1 MRPFEISGWSAG
13 ESTIL
18 RVTGELDAAN
28 ATALRQALAGEI
40 ASSGSVVVDLSEC
53 DFIDSAGIAA
63 IVEAWQGFD
72 GPASRGKVVLAGPR
86 GQVDR
91 IIRITGLDQNIAIF
105 DEVEQAVASG
115 DLTRS
120 RSPGEEQR
128 S

>member
-1 MRPFEISGWSAG
+1 M
-13 ESTIL
+13 
-18 RVTGELDAAN
+18 
-28 ATALRQALAGEI
+28 
-40 ASSGSVVVDLSEC
+40 VDLSEC

-63 IVEAWQGFD
+63 IVEAWQCFD